1 MDTLMKHP
9 NTQRILT
16 THVGSLPRP
25 RDLLD
30 LMKAK
35 VAGIAPDAQLYEG
48 RSRSAVVECAPGK
61 QALVPLMFA
70 FKFRRVSLSFV
81 CSRGIMN
88 RAVLTLTFAVFLVS
102 AVTAQQEIPTGGRIP
117 DRRGFNNSVD
127 DPKLTS
133 QVEEVVRKVAG
144 NVYEHITPLPNAP
157 AFVDGVVFTR
167 VEVIPAVNL
176 RVRFGFNRIPHTTRT
191 RLIVTNTNGRT
202 IGLLVDSA
210 REFMSISNEAIQ
222 PPPDSMT
229 GLSGK
234 YLKGIVTI
242 GDRVVLIIDL
252 DELVKV
258 DQVRAAALE
267 T

>member
-1 MDTLMKHP
+1 MNEK
-9 NTQRILT
+9 NTETYILFEIAGT
-16 THVGSLPRP
+16 TFGVS
-25 RDLLD
+25 
-30 LMKAK
+30 
-35 VAGIAPDAQLYEG
+35 
-48 RSRSAVVECAPGK
+48 SRSV
-61 QALVPLMFA
+61 
-70 FKFRRVSLSFV
+70 
-81 CSRGIMN
+81 
-88 RAVLTLTFAVFLVS
+88 
-102 AVTAQQEIPTGGRIP
+102 QQMEMI
-117 DRRGFNNSVD
+117 
-127 DPKLTS
+127 
-133 QVEEVVRKVAG
+133 
-144 NVYEHITPLPNAP
+144 EHITPLPNAP
-157 AFVDGVVFTR
+157 PFVDGVVFTR
-167 VEVIPAVNL
+167 GEVIPAVNL

-191 RLIVTNTNGRT
+191 RLIVTNNNGRT

-210 REFMSISNEAIQ
+210 REFMSISNEAVQ

>member
-1 MDTLMKHP
+1 MSEKNAETY
-9 NTQRILT
+9 ILFESAGT
-16 THVGSLPRP
+16 TFGVS
-25 RDLLD
+25 
-30 LMKAK
+30 
-35 VAGIAPDAQLYEG
+35 
-48 RSRSAVVECAPGK
+48 SRSV
-61 QALVPLMFA
+61 
-70 FKFRRVSLSFV
+70 
-81 CSRGIMN
+81 
-88 RAVLTLTFAVFLVS
+88 
-102 AVTAQQEIPTGGRIP
+102 QQMEMI
-117 DRRGFNNSVD
+117 
-127 DPKLTS
+127 
-133 QVEEVVRKVAG
+133 
-144 NVYEHITPLPNAP
+144 EHITPLPNAP
-157 AFVDGVVFTR
+157 PFVDGVVFTR
-167 VEVIPAVNL
+167 GEVIPAVNL

-210 REFMSISNEAIQ
+210 REFMSISNEAVQ